1 MRPSFLRTF
10 TDSPS
15 TATTIHSS
23 DRNPHQL
30 KSKAIISQSQSHLHW
45 LDLAPTLKGYQSDMD
60 LIYDKNYEW
69 YDELEGFSKKI
80 QPFLDAASQD
90 FNLWGPA
97 GNGGLVY
104 VLRCLPQET
113 SDRLY
118 SYIMRCQPTFED
130 PHGRKI
136 IMRHPTDEKRLYI
149 IQLEGC
155 TEVLDDNPETVEHPE
170 RLTPDS
176 IPYNDA
182 IVLHSLESLRVLIDR
197 LELAHKRN
205 AGYGPLVFHGMA
217 GHYIEDD
224 PNRYDLGFN
233 VSATEPL
240 ASTVYGIRD
249 VHLVELTY
257 DLGDGGV
264 NSNHDAGDGPDS
276 AYRLI
281 W

>member
-1 MRPSFLRTF
+1 
-10 TDSPS
+10 
-15 TATTIHSS
+15 
-23 DRNPHQL
+23 
-30 KSKAIISQSQSHLHW
+30 
-45 LDLAPTLKGYQSDMD
+45 MD

-80 QPFLDAASQD
+80 QPFLDTASQD
-90 FNLWGPA
+90 FNLWGLA

-155 TEVLDDNPETVEHPE
+155 TEVLDDDPETVEHPE

-182 IVLHSLESLRVLIDR
+182 IVLHSLESLRVLVDR

-249 VHLVELTY
+249 VHLVEFTH
-257 DLGDGGV
+257 DLGHSD
-264 NSNHDAGDGPDS
+264 STDSIGPDPIEGLVPV
-276 AYRLI
+276 YHLI

>member
-1 MRPSFLRTF
+1 
-10 TDSPS
+10 
-15 TATTIHSS
+15 
-23 DRNPHQL
+23 
-30 KSKAIISQSQSHLHW
+30 
-45 LDLAPTLKGYQSDMD
+45 MD

-118 SYIMRCQPTFED
+118 SYIMKCQPTFED

-155 TEVLDDNPETVEHPE
+155 AEILDDNPATVEHPE

-182 IVLHSLESLRVLIDR
+182 IVLHSLESLRVLVDR

-240 ASTVYGIRD
+240 ASTVYGVRD
-249 VHLVELTY
+249 VHLVEFTH
-257 DLGDGGV
+257 DLGHSD
-264 NSNHDAGDGPDS
+264 NTDSIRPDPIEGLVPV
-276 AYRLI
+276 YRLI